1 MNLTIDDTGSVTKMV
16 IESKGK
22 VLLKKKGTIKK
33 LLKFVM
39 NGTKQDNVKKS
50 IQQLQQVYPFMQKS
64 LTQIEIKG

>member
-1 MNLTIDDTGSVTKMV
+1 MTLEIDDTGSVTKMV

-50 IQQLQQVYPFMQKS
+50 IQQLQQVYPFMIDS
-64 LTQIEIKG
+64 LTKIEIKD